1 MAEDVP
7 EGRVLSSP
15 ANDDISRWRPLG
27 APPLYATREGAMHQR
42 DRRSSRIGRRFVL
55 FLTLAFIAALEF
67 TSGCAALKETVALR
81 QVDFQYDR
89 ITDPAI
95 AGLPLSKFSRYES
108 LSMIDVGRL
117 ALAVAAK
124 DVPLDITVHVVG
136 RNPAE
141 NNTTARLVRLDWS
154 YLVDD
159 REILAGNLAQEFTF
173 PPGQPRDL
181 PLGVRFNLIQFF
193 GNDGK
198 VLFDTALVL
207 SGQRTSTKKVTL
219 RLTPTIES
227 PLGPIHYPVPITLD
241 LGAAN

>member
-1 MAEDVP
+1 MHRMD
-7 EGRVLSSP
+7 RVTS
-15 ANDDISRWRPLG
+15 NR
-27 APPLYATREGAMHQR
+27 
-42 DRRSSRIGRRFVL
+42 GRRFALVVAL
-55 FLTLAFIAALEF
+55 GIAAALGIVG
-67 TSGCAALKETVALR
+67 GCAGIKETVALR
-81 QVDFQYDR
+81 QVDFRFDR
-89 ITDPAI
+89 ISDPAI
-95 AGLPLSKFSRYES
+95 AGLPLSKLARYED
-108 LSMIDVGRL
+108 LSILDVGRL

-124 DVPLDITVHVVG
+124 DVPLDITVHLEG

-159 REILAGNLAQEFTF
+159 REIITGTLAQEFSF

-181 PLGVRFNLIQFF
+181 PLGVRFNLVQFF

-207 SGQRTSTKKVTL
+207 SGQRTTTRKVAL
-219 RLTPTIES
+219 RLTPSIES
-227 PLGPIHYPVPITLD
+227 PLGPIRYPVPITLD